1 MVAIKL
7 FLLLLIERGLSPPL
21 ALMKLMIWWPLNQ
34 YDYNGEGNHLV
45 ATRLLCI
52 QGLNDKVINWW
63 NQINPPEM

>member
-1 MVAIKL
+1 
-7 FLLLLIERGLSPPL
+7 
-21 ALMKLMIWWPLNQ
+21 MKLMIWWPLNQ